1 MKRLS
6 LAAFAIPSVLLAGAA
21 PAFAQVGPI
30 EVAGETVNQ
39 LIVYGD
45 DPCPASTGNEIVV
58 CARKAEGE
66 RYRIPEALRESS
78 SPANEAWS
86 NRVEAYETVGAF
98 GTMSCSPSGYGGWT
112 GCTSQLIDAA
122 YKEKHG
128 SSDIRF
134 SQLIEEARAK
144 RLESVDADAAA
155 EQSRV
160 EQIEK
165 EYEARLKAERDA
177 PLPGEQ
183 PAAPATP
190 QGGQ

>member
-6 LAAFAIPSVLLAGAA
+6 LAVLAVPSVLFAGSA

-39 LIVYGD
+39 LIVFGD

-58 CARKAEGE
+58 CARKAESE
-66 RYRIPEALRESS
+66 RYRIPEALRQSE
-78 SPANEAWS
+78 SPANEAWA

-112 GCTSQLIDAA
+112 GCTAQLIDAA

-144 RLESVDADAAA
+144 RLETIDADAAA
-155 EQSRV
+155 EQARV

-177 PLPGEQ
+177 PLPGEG
-183 PAAPATP
+183 AAPAP
-190 QGGQ
+190 EGGQ

>member
-6 LAAFAIPSVLLAGAA
+6 LAVLAVPSVLFAGSV

-39 LIVYGD
+39 LIVFGD

-58 CARKAEGE
+58 CARKAESE
-66 RYRIPEALRESS
+66 RYRIPEALRQSE
-78 SPANEAWS
+78 SPANEAWA

-112 GCTSQLIDAA
+112 GCTAQLIDAA

-134 SQLIEEARAK
+134 SQLIEEERAK
-144 RLESVDADAAA
+144 RLGTIDADAAA
-155 EQSRV
+155 EQARV

-177 PLPGEQ
+177 PLPGEE
-183 PAAPATP
+183 PAAATP

>member
-1 MKRLS
+1 MKRLT
-6 LAAFAIPSVLLAGAA
+6 LAAFALPALLLAGTG
-21 PAFAQVGPI
+21 PAFAQEGPI
-30 EVAGETVNQ
+30 EVAGEKVNQ

-45 DPCPASTGNEIVV
+45 DPCPASVGNEITV
-58 CARKAEGE
+58 CARKSENE
-66 RYRIPEALRESS
+66 RYRIPESLRESS
-78 SPANEAWS
+78 SPANEAWA

-144 RLESVDADAAA
+144 RLEGIDADAAA
-155 EQSRV
+155 EQARV
-160 EQIEK
+160 EVLEK

-177 PLPGEQ
+177 PLPGEE
-183 PAAPATP
+183 PATE
-190 QGGQ
+190 GGE